1 MTIDT
6 SPQTNTLGEW
16 ASLGIQKYLNKVLSH
31 EAAVLQDE
39 DPEEL
44 HQMRVGM
51 RRLRSAVTGFAPV
64 LDLPKAASDDNIG
77 KIARRL
83 GELRDIDVMIEALNN
98 QYYPTLTEAEKPTLD
113 KVLIRL
119 VKQRGKAFK
128 KVQATLAHQKYQN
141 LKQDLQNWLDFPVY
155 TPIEKLPIMGVLPDL
170 LLPQVSQLL
179 LHQGWLFGIDKL
191 ETESESTENSSQ
203 ETTPKKTITKKKL
216 EKLLTTHG
224 DVLHS
229 LRKQAKRVRYLM
241 ALFTDFYG
249 STYQAY
255 LQDMKDLQECLG
267 DIQDTMVLEAVL
279 VAIVR
284 SDLKKSLPTLSNQ
297 MSQKR
302 YESWQSWTQLQ
313 RRYLNPVVR
322 QDFHLTL
329 LRPPVDSD
337 S

>member
-16 ASLGIQKYLNKVLSH
+16 ANLGIQKYLTKVLSH

-64 LDLPKAASDDNIG
+64 VDLPKSASDDNIG
-77 KIARRL
+77 KIARCL

-113 KVLIRL
+113 NLLIRL
-119 VKQRGKAFK
+119 VKQRSKAFK
-128 KVQATLAHQKYQN
+128 KVRNILENKKYKH

-155 TPIEKLPIMGVLPDL
+155 TAIEKLPILEVLPDL
-170 LLPQVSQLL
+170 LLPQVSELL

-191 ETESESTENSSQ
+191 ETESELTENSSPG
-203 ETTPKKTITKKKL
+203 TTPQKTMTKKKL

-249 STYQAY
+249 STYQGY

-279 VAIVR
+279 VAILR
-284 SDLKKSLPTLSNQ
+284 SELKKSLPTLSNQ

-302 YESWQSWTQLQ
+302 YESWQRWTQLQ

-329 LRPPVDSD
+329 LRPSLDPE
-337 S
+337 